1 MRHLSEAHCVYTC
14 PTRWD
19 RRHLIHHYGK
29 MPEIAGHLAAI
40 VHPVLI
46 GLVGGLALVFF
57 LRTSKL
63 RWTWALLGVPVA
75 YVAWPIDWPLGL
87 TIAITIGFGG
97 GTCAYWHFEDE
108 RRGGDAARLVRE
120 HLGVW
125 HVLREVAARRRAA
138 NRRVEAGTVKTAGR
152 RVREDRLALGVNRRG
167 GVRSVPFG
175 TTRGVH
181 GLVLGATG
189 SGKTVCQRAIAEAYV
204 LAGIPTIVIDPK
216 GDEHLRETLWA
227 AAQEAGMAFREWA
240 PGGRTVYNPFGRGN
254 PTEVADKALAG
265 HQWSEPHYELATQRL
280 LGQTLAAMRAGGIWP
295 PTLSQIVRYMDPN
308 QLDALGARVGG
319 ETGARVAEYVDGLSE
334 RAKTDL
340 AGGRNRLAVL
350 AEGELGPR
358 LDPGLGD
365 GPPIDFARALR
376 ERQVIYM
383 HIDAD
388 RYPAASKLLG
398 AAVVIDLVTLTAEL
412 QGQGTPGLLVI
423 DEFAALAAEQVHRLF
438 GRARSAGLSLLLG
451 TQSLA
456 DLRGARPDDPSDTF
470 TEQVL
475 TNIEYAVVHREA
487 DPDSAERLAR
497 MAGTRPSWTTTEKV
511 GGHKEHWWDKR
522 EGTRTPD
529 REFVVLPDEIKR
541 LGVGEAALITPTA
554 DPPAEIVRI
563 FAPRGGGLT

>member
-1 MRHLSEAHCVYTC
+1 MSHLPAHCVFTC

-19 RRHLIHHYGK
+19 RRHLVHHYGK
-29 MPEIAGHLAAI
+29 MPRVIGRLSAI
-40 VHPVLI
+40 VPSVLI
-46 GLVGGLALVFF
+46 GFVAGLVLVAF

-63 RWTWALLGVPVA
+63 RWTWALWGAPVA
-75 YVAWPIDWPLGL
+75 YLAWPIDWKVGL
-87 TIAITIGFGG
+87 TIALASGFSGF
-97 GTCAYWHFEDE
+97 TCAYLHFEDE
-108 RRGGDAARLVRE
+108 KRGGAAARAVRE
-120 HLGVW
+120 HVGVW
-125 HVLREVAARRRAA
+125 HVLREVSARRRAA
-138 NRRVEAGTVKTAGR
+138 SQRVEAGTVKTAGR
-152 RVREDRLALGVNRRG
+152 RVREDRLAIGVNRRR

-189 SGKTVCQRAIAEAYV
+189 SGKTVCQRAIAQAYV
-204 LAGIPTIVIDPK
+204 LADIPAIVIDPK

-227 AAQEAGMAFREWA
+227 AAQKAGVVFREWA
-240 PGGRTVYNPFGRGN
+240 PRGRTVYNPFGRGN

-280 LGQTLAAMRAGGIWP
+280 LGQTLAAMRAAGIWP
-295 PTLSQIVRYMDPN
+295 PTLSQIVRYMDPG
-308 QLDALGARVGG
+308 QLDALGARLGG
-319 ETGARVAEYVDGLSE
+319 EIGERVAEYVDGLSE
-334 RAKTDL
+334 RAKADL

-358 LDPGLGD
+358 LDPALGD
-365 GPPIDFARALR
+365 GPPIDFARALS
-376 ERQVIYM
+376 ERQSIYM

-412 QGQGTPGLLVI
+412 QGQGMSGLLVI

-456 DLRGARPDDPSDTF
+456 DLRGARSDDPSDTF

-497 MAGTRPSWTTTEKV
+497 VAGTRPSWTTTEKV
-511 GGHKEHWWDKR
+511 GGQKESWWDKR

-554 DPPAEIVRI
+554 DPPAEIVRV
-563 FAPRGGGLT
+563 FPPRGGGLA